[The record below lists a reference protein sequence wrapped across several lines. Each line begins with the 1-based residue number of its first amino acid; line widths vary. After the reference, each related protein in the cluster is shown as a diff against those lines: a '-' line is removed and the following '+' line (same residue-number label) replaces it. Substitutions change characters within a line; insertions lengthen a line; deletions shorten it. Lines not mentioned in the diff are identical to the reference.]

1 MILTP
6 GDIALIITFGAIGSF
21 IGLVFGVF
29 ALALGHE
36 IRTQWELWRLRRQL
50 ARMPRV
56 FQNQEWRGHP

>member
-6 GDIALIITFGAIGSF
+6 GDIALIIAFGAVGSF

-29 ALALGHE
+29 ALAIGHE
-36 IRTQWELWRLRRQL
+36 IRTQWELWRLKRTL

-56 FQNQEWRGHP
+56 FQPEEWRQR